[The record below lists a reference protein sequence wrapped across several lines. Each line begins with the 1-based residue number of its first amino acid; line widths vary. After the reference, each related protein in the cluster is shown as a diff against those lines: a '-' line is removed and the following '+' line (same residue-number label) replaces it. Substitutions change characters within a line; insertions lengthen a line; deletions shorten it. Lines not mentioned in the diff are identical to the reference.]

1 MFKTCDSH
9 IEAGE
14 GMNCLG
20 DAGPR
25 PQQQHGGA
33 AGVSGVIPQALHLTL
48 LH

>member
-1 MFKTCDSH
+1 MFKTCDCH
-9 IEAGE
+9 VEAGE